1 MSSYYFDCETS
12 REGRDHVDPKLDRL
26 VSISFQEINSR
37 TGNPIGELQI
47 LKSWENS
54 EKSILSEFLNK
65 TRWLETPPKSWEFIP
80 IGFNLSF
87 DLWVIYYR
95 TRKNLEHEL
104 SLDFLFH
111 QLPKIDI
118 KPIFVLV
125 NGGKFKGASLDKFS
139 DKLYDGAYAYESIQ
153 EEKWD
158 DLLQYIKDETE
169 SFLKIYQQLLKKFPT
184 ILKRISKN
192 LKLKN

>member
-1 MSSYYFDCETS
+1 MPSYYFDCETS
-12 REGRDHVDPKLDRL
+12 REGRDRVNPKLDRL
-26 VSISFQEINSR
+26 VSISFQEIGSR

-47 LKSWENS
+47 LKSWESS

-65 TRWLETPPKSWEFIP
+65 TRWLETPPNPWEFIP

-87 DLWVIYYR
+87 DLLIIYYK
-95 TRKNLEHEL
+95 TKKILEYKL
-104 SLDFLFH
+104 NLDFLFH

-118 KPIFVLV
+118 KPIFVLA
-125 NGGKFKGASLDKFS
+125 NDGEFKGASLDKFS
-139 DKLYDGAYAYESIQ
+139 DKRYDGAYAYELIQ

-192 LKLKN
+192 LKLK